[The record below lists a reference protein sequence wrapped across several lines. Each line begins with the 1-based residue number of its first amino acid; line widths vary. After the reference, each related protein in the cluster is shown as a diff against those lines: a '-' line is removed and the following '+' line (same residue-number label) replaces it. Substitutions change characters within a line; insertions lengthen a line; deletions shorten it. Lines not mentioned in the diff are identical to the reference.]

1 MGTHACDGPRHS
13 ADNRDTTSPGYPCL
27 LLAAWSDLSHL
38 RTRCRGPR
46 ALGRGTPSRL
56 ALLLIFQADAAIFI
70 YVSIDMDIAARKL
83 AP

>member
-1 MGTHACDGPRHS
+1 MS
-13 ADNRDTTSPGYPCL
+13 SESSI
-27 LLAAWSDLSHL
+27 AAPPAPQNKSSSLGRTISHL
-38 RTRCRGPR
+38 PRCRGPR
-46 ALGRGTPSRL
+46 APGRGTPSRL